1 MWFSSHRLNNFKA
14 YVYGTKMLIYLST
27 KWLTMYFYSRKS
39 GWKGCLFS
47 LNFQTSVKVNE
58 DKRHVL
64 NYNQYVLFVQFSAV
78 SEIASSESN

>member
-1 MWFSSHRLNNFKA
+1 MLQGCNIFVQMWFSSHRLNNFKA

-27 KWLTMYFYSRKS
+27 KWLTVYFQSRKS

-64 NYNQYVLFVQFSAV
+64 NYN
-78 SEIASSESN
+78 ICIIRPI